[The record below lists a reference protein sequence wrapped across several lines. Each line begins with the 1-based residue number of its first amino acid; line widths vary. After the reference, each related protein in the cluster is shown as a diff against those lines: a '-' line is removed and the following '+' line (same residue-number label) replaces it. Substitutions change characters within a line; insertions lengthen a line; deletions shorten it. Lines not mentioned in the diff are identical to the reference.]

1 MMNRGSFLFV
11 ESNTTGTGELLMK
24 RARAL
29 GFEPYLVTRNPGRYP
44 FLKDSVAQVIEAETR
59 SLDELIGVAAKLT
72 RLAGIY
78 SSSDYFVE
86 AASSAATAMGLPAA
100 DGEAIATCR
109 NKWKQA
115 AELQRQ
121 SITIPETRLATSVR
135 DMENI
140 LAQATLPVIVKPVSG
155 SGSSGVRLCDSAAA
169 AIEAFE
175 SAKDALL
182 DQVGLHSADVLIQQY
197 VQGMEYSAEIIAYD
211 GVLHCVGILA
221 KHKGPAPCFVEVG
234 HDFPAPLPE
243 PSLQELASFAAGAVS
258 ALGLK
263 FGPAHVEFVIAE
275 SGPVII
281 EVNPRLAGGMIPVML
296 SHVLGTS
303 ILDMVIRLYSGEVFT
318 PPRASARAGAIRFQ
332 LAHKSGKLKR
342 LDFSRKPDPTT
353 PEAGLLKFE
362 GEDVQIYGDFR
373 DRVAYAIGVADELNV
388 AAAAAER
395 MIDSIVIDI
404 EGAAGEQDDKEV
416 AGPDQARW
424 NLHPEAMKLLA
435 PPIELARDARLLQCQ
450 TAVDEAH
457 LVMLAAQ
464 GLVSQAVA
472 ANLLKHILDLQ
483 DEGFQ
488 SLEGRHAPR
497 GLYLAYEAELVARTG
512 AEEAGWLHLARSRN
526 DLNAAISLLVLR
538 EAASSISQQ
547 IGTAQDALLQQAEET
562 SRLVAPLYSQYQIA
576 LPGSPGHYLLGVFF
590 ALSRERERLHCLLED
605 IRNCPMGAGAG
616 GGTSIPIDPL
626 QTASLL
632 GFELPSFNSLDAVA
646 SRDHHLQGLSVF
658 AGVSI
663 LLSRVAQDL
672 QVWTTR
678 EFALVDIPHN
688 LAGGSSMLPQKKNP
702 FLLEHI
708 KGSAS
713 TVIGAYVS
721 AATATCKS
729 PFSNS
734 IEASNYGCS
743 PLGLAEDALKRAIT
757 LTSLIV
763 KYMSFNVRSMRE
775 HLEDGSSMTAVA
787 AERMA
792 SRGIPFRKAHT
803 QIGEIARRLSHDS
816 CVAQRRSELASRLAG
831 VFPASLEECRDAL
844 QFGGGPGKR
853 STDSQVSVAKALF
866 RDMQLK
872 CEDIRERW
880 ARAEMHRKQKVK
892 ELIEYGQ
899 SLTGFRGPDRGCGPE
914 RNPT

>member
-29 GFEPYLVTRNPGRYP
+29 GFEPYLVTRNPARYP
-44 FLKDSVAQVIEAETR
+44 FHRESVAQVIEAETR
-59 SLDELIGVAAKLT
+59 SPDELIGVAVKLR

-86 AASSAATAMGLPAA
+86 AASRAATTIGLPAA
-100 DGEAIATCR
+100 NPEAIATCR

-135 DMENI
+135 DVENI
-140 LAQATLPVIVKPVSG
+140 LAQATLPVVVKPVSG

-169 AIEAFE
+169 ATKAFE
-175 SAKDALL
+175 SAKDVLL
-182 DQVGLHSADVLIQQY
+182 DQVDLPSPDVLIQQY
-197 VQGMEYSAEIIAYD
+197 IPGKEYSAEIIAYD
-211 GVLHCVGILA
+211 GALHCLGILA

-243 PSLQELASFAAGAVS
+243 PSLKELASFAARAVS

-263 FGPAHVEFVIAE
+263 FGPAHVEFVITE

-296 SHVLGTS
+296 SHALGTS
-303 ILDMVIRLYSGEVFT
+303 ILDTVIGLYAGKGFT
-318 PPRASARAGAIRFQ
+318 PPRASARAGAIRFR
-332 LAHKSGKLKR
+332 LAHTSGKLKR
-342 LDFSRKPDPTT
+342 LGFSRNPEPVV
-353 PEAGLLKFE
+353 PEAGLLKSE
-362 GEDVQIYGDFR
+362 GDEVQINGDFR
-373 DRVAYAIGVADELNV
+373 DRVAYAVGVADDVNA
-388 AAAAAER
+388 AAAAAEG
-395 MIDSIVIDI
+395 MIASLVIDI
-404 EGAAGEQDDKEV
+404 ETAVGESDNKQHGGSSD
-416 AGPDQARW
+416 ARW
-424 NLHPEAMKLLA
+424 TLHPEAMKLLA
-435 PPIELARDARLLQCQ
+435 PPIEISRDGRLLRHQA
-450 TAVDEAH
+450 TIDEAH
-457 LVMLAAQ
+457 LVMLADQ
-464 GLVSQAVA
+464 GLVSQAA
-472 ANLLKHILDLQ
+472 AADLLKHILDLQ

-488 SLEGRHAPR
+488 SLAGRDAPR
-497 GLYLAYEAELVARTG
+497 GLYLAYEAELAARAG
-512 AEEAGWLHLARSRN
+512 PDKAGWLHLARSRN
-526 DLNAAISLLVLR
+526 DLNATISLLALR
-538 EAASSISQQ
+538 EAACSISQE
-547 IGTAQDALLQQAEET
+547 IGLAQDALLQRAEEA

-590 ALSRERERLHCLLED
+590 ALGRERQRLHRLLED

-616 GGTSIPIDPL
+616 GGTSMQIDPL
-626 QTASLL
+626 KTASLL

-658 AGVSI
+658 ASVSI

-678 EFALVDIPHN
+678 EFALLDIPHN

-702 FLLEHI
+702 FLLEHV

-713 TVIGAYVS
+713 IVIGAYVS
-721 AATATCKS
+721 AATATSKS

-763 KYMSFNVRSMRE
+763 QFMSFNVKPMRKN
-775 HLEDGSSMTAVA
+775 LEDGSSMTAVA

-792 SRGIPFRKAHT
+792 LRGVPFRKAHT
-803 QIGEIARRLSHDS
+803 LIGEIARRLSQDNS
-816 CVAQRRSELASRLAG
+816 VAERRSGLASQLDG
-831 VFPASLEECRDAL
+831 VLPASLEECRDAL
-844 QFGGGPGKR
+844 RFGGGPAKT
-853 STDSQVSVAKALF
+853 STDDQVSVAKKLF

-880 ARAEMHRKQKVK
+880 AHAEMHRKQKVK
-892 ELIEYGQ
+892 EFIDKHQ
-899 SLTGFRGPDRGCGPE
+899 AS
-914 RNPT
+914 

>member
-11 ESNTTGTGELLMK
+11 ESNTTGTGELLVK

-29 GFEPYLVTRNPGRYP
+29 GFEPYLVTRNPARYP

-59 SLDELIGVAAKLT
+59 SPNELIGVATKLS

-78 SSSDYFVE
+78 SSSEYFVE
-86 AASSAATAMGLPAA
+86 AASRVATAIGLPAA
-100 DGEAIATCR
+100 NPEAIATCR

-115 AELQRQ
+115 AELRRQ
-121 SITIPETRLATSVR
+121 SITIPETGLATSVS
-135 DMENI
+135 DVEKI
-140 LAQATLPVIVKPVSG
+140 LAQATLPVVVKPVSG

-169 AIEAFE
+169 AIKAFE
-175 SAKDALL
+175 SARGALL
-182 DQVGLHSADVLIQQY
+182 DQVDLPSPDILIQQY
-197 VQGMEYSAEIIAYD
+197 VEGKEYSAEIIAYD
-211 GVLHCVGILA
+211 GTLHCLGILA

-243 PSLQELASFAAGAVS
+243 PSRQELASFAAGAVS
-258 ALGLK
+258 ALGLN
-263 FGPAHVEFVIAE
+263 FGPAHVEFVITR

-296 SHVLGTS
+296 THALGTS
-303 ILDMVIRLYSGEVFT
+303 ILDMVIELYAGEGFT
-318 PPRASARAGAIRFQ
+318 PPRARARAGAIRFQ
-332 LAHKSGKLKR
+332 LVHRSGKLKR
-342 LDFSRKPDPTT
+342 LGFSRNPEPTV
-353 PEAGLLKFE
+353 PEAGLLKSE
-362 GEDVQIYGDFR
+362 GEEVQTNGDFR
-373 DRVAYAIGVADELNV
+373 DRVGYAIGVADELNAAV
-388 AAAAAER
+388 AAAQR
-395 MIDSIVIDI
+395 MIDSIVIEI
-404 EGAAGEQDDKEV
+404 ETASDETANTQVTGLSEGW
-416 AGPDQARW
+416 W

-435 PPIELARDARLLQCQ
+435 PPIEISRDGRLLQYQ
-450 TAVDEAH
+450 ATIDEAH
-457 LVMLAAQ
+457 LVMLADQ
-464 GLVSQAVA
+464 GLISQAA
-472 ANLLKHILDLQ
+472 AADLLKYILDLQ

-488 SLEGRHAPR
+488 SLEGREAPR
-497 GLYLAYEAELVARTG
+497 GLYLAYEAELAARAG
-512 AEEAGWLHLARSRN
+512 PERAGWLHLSRSRN
-526 DLNAAISLLVLR
+526 DLNATISLLGLR
-538 EAASSISQQ
+538 EAACSISQQ
-547 IGTAQDALLQQAEET
+547 IGIAQDALLQRAEEA

-590 ALSRERERLHCLLED
+590 ALGRERQRLHCLLED

-616 GGTSIPIDPL
+616 GGTSVPIDPL
-626 QTASLL
+626 KTANLL

-678 EFALVDIPHN
+678 EFALIDMPRN

-721 AATATCKS
+721 AATATCKA

-734 IEASNYGCS
+734 IEASNYGCF
-743 PLGLAEDALKRAIT
+743 PLRLSEEALKRAIT

-763 KYMSFNVRSMRE
+763 KYMSFNVKSMRE

-787 AERMA
+787 AERMT

-803 QIGEIARRLSHDS
+803 QIGEIAQRLSQDS
-816 CVAQRRSELASRLAG
+816 GVAQRRSELASQLG
-831 VFPASLEECRDAL
+831 DVLPASLEECRDAL

-853 STDSQVSVAKALF
+853 STDDQLSVAKTLF

-872 CEDIRERW
+872 CAEISERW
-880 ARAEMHRKQKVK
+880 AHAEAHCKARVKGLIDKHR
-892 ELIEYGQ
+892 
-899 SLTGFRGPDRGCGPE
+899 ST
-914 RNPT
+914 

>member
-11 ESNTTGTGELLMK
+11 ESNTTGTGELLLK
-24 RARAL
+24 RARLL
-29 GFEPYLVTRNPGRYP
+29 GFETFLVTRNPARYP
-44 FLKDSVAQVIEAETR
+44 FLKHSVAQVIEAETR
-59 SLDELIGVAAKLT
+59 SPDELIGVAAKL
-72 RLAGIY
+72 RGLAGIY

-86 AASSAATAMGLPAA
+86 AASSAAMAMGLSAA
-100 DGEAIATCR
+100 NPQAIATCR

-121 SITIPETRLATSVR
+121 SITIPETRLATSGR
-135 DMENI
+135 DVENI
-140 LAQATLPVIVKPVSG
+140 LAQATLPVVVKPVSG

-169 AIEAFE
+169 AIKAFE
-175 SAKDALL
+175 SARSALL
-182 DQVGLHSADVLIQQY
+182 DQVDLPSPDILIQQY
-197 VQGMEYSAEIIAYD
+197 VEGKEYSAEIIAYD
-211 GVLHCVGILA
+211 GTLHCLGILA
-221 KHKGPAPCFVEVG
+221 KHKGPAPCFVEIG

-243 PSLQELASFAAGAVS
+243 PSLKQLASFAERAVS
-258 ALGLK
+258 ALGLR

-303 ILDMVIRLYSGEVFT
+303 VLDMVIRLYAGEGFT

-332 LAHKSGKLKR
+332 LARKSGKLKR
-342 LDFSRKPDPTT
+342 LDFSRKSDPTT
-353 PEAGLLKFE
+353 PEAGFLKSE
-362 GEDVQIYGDFR
+362 GEEVQINGDFR
-373 DRVAYAIGVADELNV
+373 DRIAYAIGVADELN
-388 AAAAAER
+388 AATAGAER
-395 MIDSIVIDI
+395 MIDSLVIDI
-404 EGAAGEQDDKEV
+404 EPAAGESDNTQV
-416 AGPDQARW
+416 AGSSEGRW
-424 NLHPEAMKLLA
+424 HLHPEAMKLLA
-435 PPIELARDARLLQCQ
+435 PPIELSRDGRLLQHQ
-450 TAVDEAH
+450 ATIDEAH
-457 LVMLAAQ
+457 LVMLADQ
-464 GLVSQAVA
+464 GLVCQADA
-472 ANLLKHILDLQ
+472 ADLLKHILDLQ

-488 SLEGRHAPR
+488 SLEGRDAPR
-497 GLYLAYEAELVARTG
+497 GLYLAYEAELAARAG
-512 AEEAGWLHLARSRN
+512 LEKAGWLHLARSRN
-526 DLNAAISLLVLR
+526 DLNATISLLALR
-538 EAASSISQQ
+538 EAACSISRE
-547 IGTAQDALLQQAEET
+547 IGIAQDALLQRAEEA

-590 ALSRERERLHCLLED
+590 ALGRERQRLHCLLDD
-605 IRNCPMGAGAG
+605 ISNCPMGAGAG
-616 GGTSIPIDPL
+616 GGTSMPIDPL
-626 QTASLL
+626 KTANLL

-646 SRDHHLQGLSVF
+646 SRDHYLQGLSIF

-678 EFALVDIPHN
+678 EFALIDVPHY

-713 TVIGAYVS
+713 TVVGAYVS

-734 IEASNYGCS
+734 IETSNYGCS
-743 PLGLAEDALKRAIT
+743 SLGLAEDALKRAII

-763 KYMSFNVRSMRE
+763 KYMSFNVKSMRE
-775 HLEDGSSMTAVA
+775 YLEDGSSMTAVA

-792 SRGIPFRKAHT
+792 SRGIPFRTAHT
-803 QIGEIARRLSHDS
+803 QIGEIAQRLSQDS
-816 CVAQRRSELASRLAG
+816 CVAQRRSELASQLAD
-831 VFPASLEECRDAL
+831 VLPASLEECRDAL

-853 STDSQVSVAKALF
+853 STDDQLSVAKALF

-872 CEDIRERW
+872 CAEISERW
-880 ARAEMHRKQKVK
+880 AHAEVHCKARVK
-892 ELIEYGQ
+892 ELI
-899 SLTGFRGPDRGCGPE
+899 DRY
-914 RNPT
+914 RST

>member
-29 GFEPYLVTRNPGRYP
+29 GFEPYLITRNPARYP

-59 SLDELIGVAAKLT
+59 SPDELIGVAAKLK
-72 RLAGIY
+72 RPVGVY

-86 AASSAATAMGLPAA
+86 AASRLATAMGLPAA
-100 DGEAIATCR
+100 NPEAIATCR

-121 SITIPETRLATSVR
+121 SIAIPETRLATSVR
-135 DMENI
+135 DVENI
-140 LAQATLPVIVKPVSG
+140 LAQATPPVVIKPVSG
-155 SGSSGVRLCDSAAA
+155 SGSSGVRLCDSATA
-169 AIEAFE
+169 AIKAFE
-175 SAKDALL
+175 SARSALL
-182 DQVGLHSADVLIQQY
+182 DQVDLASPDILIQQY
-197 VQGMEYSAEIIAYD
+197 VEGKEYSAEIIAYD
-211 GVLHCVGILA
+211 GTLHCLGILA
-221 KHKGPAPCFVEVG
+221 KHKGPPPCFVEVG

-243 PSLQELASFAAGAVS
+243 PSLLELASFAAGAVS
-258 ALGLK
+258 ALGLN
-263 FGPAHVEFVIAE
+263 FGPSHVEFMITE

-296 SHVLGTS
+296 SHALGTS
-303 ILDMVIRLYSGEVFT
+303 ILDKVIRLYAGEGFT
-318 PPRASARAGAIRFQ
+318 PPHASARAGAIRFQ
-332 LAHKSGKLKR
+332 LVHKSGKLKR
-342 LDFSRKPDPTT
+342 LGFSENPDPTV
-353 PEAGLLKFE
+353 PEAGLLKSE
-362 GEDVQIYGDFR
+362 GEEVQISGDFR
-373 DRVAYAIGVADELNV
+373 DRVAYAIGVADELN
-388 AAAAAER
+388 AAAGAAQR
-395 MIDSIVIDI
+395 MIDSLVIDLD
-404 EGAAGEQDDKEV
+404 AATGETANTQV
-416 AGPDQARW
+416 AGSSEGGW

-435 PPIELARDARLLQCQ
+435 PAIEISRDGRLLQHQ
-450 TAVDEAH
+450 AAIDEAH
-457 LVMLAAQ
+457 LVMLADQ
-464 GLVSQAVA
+464 GLISELAA

-483 DEGFQ
+483 EEGFQ
-488 SLEGRHAPR
+488 SLEGRDAPR
-497 GLYLAYEAELVARTG
+497 GLYFAYEAELAARAG
-512 AEEAGWLHLARSRN
+512 PEKAGWLHLARSRN
-526 DLNAAISLLVLR
+526 DLNATISLLALR
-538 EAASSISQQ
+538 EAGCSISQE
-547 IGTAQDALLQQAEET
+547 IGAVQDALLQRAEEA

-590 ALSRERERLHCLLED
+590 ALGRERQRLHCLLED
-605 IRNCPMGAGAG
+605 IKNCPMGAGAG

-626 QTASLL
+626 KTANLL
-632 GFELPSFNSLDAVA
+632 GFELPSINSLDAVA
-646 SRDHHLQGLSVF
+646 SRDHHLQGLSIF

-678 EFALVDIPHN
+678 EFALIDIPRN

-743 PLGLAEDALKRAIT
+743 PLGLAEDALKRTIT

-763 KYMSFNVRSMRE
+763 KFMSFNVRSMRE
-775 HLEDGSSMTAVA
+775 NLEDGSSMTAVA

-803 QIGEIARRLSHDS
+803 LIGEIVERLSQDS
-816 CVAQRRSELASRLAG
+816 CVAERRSELASQLAG
-831 VFPASLEECRDAL
+831 VLPVSLEECKDAL
-844 QFGGGPGKR
+844 QFGGGPGKS
-853 STDSQVSVAKALF
+853 STDSQVSVARALF
-866 RDMQLK
+866 LVMRLK
-872 CEDIRERW
+872 CEEIRERW
-880 ARAEMHRKQKVK
+880 AHAEMRRKQRVK
-892 ELIEYGQ
+892 ELID
-899 SLTGFRGPDRGCGPE
+899 TR
-914 RNPT
+914 PTT

>member
-1 MMNRGSFLFV
+1 MSRGSFLFV
-11 ESNTTGTGELLMK
+11 ESNTTGTGELLLK

-29 GFEPYLVTRNPGRYP
+29 GFEPYLVVRNRARYP
-44 FLKDSVAQVIEAETR
+44 FLKDSAVPQVIEAETR
-59 SLDELIGVAAKLT
+59 NPDDVIGVASKIG
-72 RLAGIY
+72 RLKGIY

-86 AASSAATAMGLPAA
+86 TASRAATAMGLPAA
-100 DGEAIATCR
+100 NPEAVVICR

-115 AELQRQ
+115 LQLQRQ
-121 SITIPETRLATSVR
+121 SIAIPATRLATSITDVE
-135 DMENI
+135 DI
-140 LAQATLPVIVKPVSG
+140 LTQVTLPVVVKPVCG

-169 AIEAFE
+169 AIEAFK
-175 SAKDALL
+175 SAKDVLV
-182 DQVGLHSADVLIQQY
+182 DQVDLASPDILIQQY
-197 VQGMEYSAEIIAYD
+197 VEGKEYSAEIIAYD
-211 GVLHCVGILA
+211 GTLHCLGILA
-221 KHKGPAPCFVEVG
+221 KHKGPPPCFVEVG

-243 PSLQELASFAAGAVS
+243 WSLKELASFAAGAVS
-258 ALGLK
+258 ALGLE
-263 FGPAHVEFVIAE
+263 FGPAHVEFVITA

-296 SHVLGTS
+296 SHALGTS
-303 ILDMVIRLYSGEVFT
+303 VLDTVIKLYAGEAFT
-318 PPRASARAGAIRFQ
+318 PLRASTRAGAIRFR
-332 LAHKSGKLKR
+332 LADKPGKLKH
-342 LDFSRKPDPTT
+342 LSFSRSPDATV
-353 PEAGLLKFE
+353 PEAGVLKSE
-362 GEDVQIYGDFR
+362 GEEVRINGDFR
-373 DRVAYAIGVADELNV
+373 DRVAYAIGIADELN
-388 AAAAAER
+388 AAALAAER
-395 MIDSIVIDI
+395 KIDSIVIDI
-404 EGAAGEQDDKEV
+404 EAAACESNNDKV
-416 AGPDQARW
+416 AGSSQSKW

-435 PPIELARDARLLQCQ
+435 QPIEIARDGRLLRHQ
-450 TAVDEAH
+450 ASIDEAH
-457 LVMLAAQ
+457 LVMLADQ

-472 ANLLKHILDLQ
+472 ADLLKHILALQ

-488 SLEGRHAPR
+488 CLEGRDAPR
-497 GLYLAYEAELVARTG
+497 GLYLAYEAELAARAG
-512 AEEAGWLHLARSRN
+512 PEKAGWLHLARSRN
-526 DLNAAISLLVLR
+526 DLNASISLLMLR
-538 EAASSISQQ
+538 EAAYSISQQ
-547 IGTAQDALLQQAEET
+547 IGAAQDALLRRVEEA

-590 ALSRERERLHCLLED
+590 ALSRERQRLHWLLED

-616 GGTSIPIDPL
+616 GGTSMPIDPTK
-626 QTASLL
+626 TANLL

-646 SRDHHLQGLSVF
+646 SRDHHLQALSLF

-678 EFALVDIPHN
+678 EFALIDVPDN

-721 AATATCKS
+721 AAAATCKA

-743 PLGLAEDALKRAIT
+743 PLKLSEEAVKRAII

-763 KYMSFNVRSMRE
+763 KYMSFSAKSMRE
-775 HLEDGSSMTAVA
+775 HLADGSSMTAVA

-792 SRGIPFRKAHT
+792 SRGVPFRKAHT
-803 QIGEIARRLSHDS
+803 LIGEIAERLSQDG
-816 CVAQRRSELASRLAG
+816 CVAERRSELASHLAD
-831 VFPASLEECRDAL
+831 VLPASLEECRDAL

-892 ELIEYGQ
+892 EHIDKYHIDLKYMDIV
-899 SLTGFRGPDRGCGPE
+899 
-914 RNPT
+914 